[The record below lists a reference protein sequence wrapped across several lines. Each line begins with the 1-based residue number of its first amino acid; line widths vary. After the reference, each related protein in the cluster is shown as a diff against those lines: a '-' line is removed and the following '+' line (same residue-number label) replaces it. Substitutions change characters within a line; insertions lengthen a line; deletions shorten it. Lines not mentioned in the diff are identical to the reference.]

1 MKGMM
6 WCKEAPDAAWM
17 RMVGVYG
24 LLRLR
29 QMLRLLR
36 EVGFVRSLLLLLLG
50 VGAFW
55 VLVKADNGWVVS
67 AVAAGGL
74 FYCQNERR
82 DKPFLSLHIRRS
94 ALLLRVEYTLL
105 SLPFWVEELYKGRF
119 WCAGLILAAAMLL
132 PGIKAVR
139 WNSVAV
145 PLPFLYKGGLEYI
158 RMFRRYGPI
167 CLLLL
172 LAAFSGGLH
181 GNMRVG
187 KAMLILWGIVQAA
200 AYLSVPQRQ
209 ELALYK
215 DYATFQRHLVQSCL
229 WNVTVT
235 SLPFVGIMLSFSFAW
250 ADLLFSVSAIVGAA
264 LHLWILGM
272 VRWVVS
278 SSVELAVCLLVVLVP
293 LFFYSC
299 LVPSLLLFLLLM
311 GGAACMIVRNRLVKI
326 WN

>member
-1 MKGMM
+1 
-6 WCKEAPDAAWM
+6 
-17 RMVGVYG
+17 
-24 LLRLR
+24 
-29 QMLRLLR
+29 MLRLLR

-172 LAAFSGGLH
+172 LAAFAGGLH

-209 ELALYK
+209 ELVLYR

-299 LVPSLLLFLLLM
+299 LVPFLLIFLLLM